1 MRIIDYVRELAPVTE
16 RRELLNQIR
25 SLREEYDATLAPII
39 DDVGEV
45 FGTMQL
51 KSDLGMR
58 LSTEL
63 RRAISFNTE
72 PIKLVL
78 DTLSNIRGSFDM
90 IESEI
95 RRLFAIQFTNSNLTF
110 DRANMLRFV
119 DGLSFYIRYGRKLLL
134 NLIAQEAM
142 KLGKATELK
151 SSRAEKEW
159 LYTNMAQFITLYP
172 AMSLKTNELKQ
183 RLSRASNAEVNEGTY
198 EVAVSALSMAQ
209 RDPLNMDGFSPR
221 QNPFVLFGKF
231 LAEYQVER
239 FKEAEQEFLAL
250 QLRLQEMREMQSSGK
265 VDARLQKLI
274 KEYEIRISDY
284 NYRLG
289 KIQDR
294 ASEFFANHRDLLALG
309 H

>member
-45 FGTMQL
+45 FGNMQL

-172 AMSLKTNELKQ
+172 AMSLKTNELIL
-183 RLSRASNAEVNEGTY
+183 RLSRASSAEDNEGTY
-198 EVAVSALSMAQ
+198 EEAESALTIAQ
-209 RDPLNMDGFSPR
+209 
-221 QNPFVLFGKF
+221 
-231 LAEYQVER
+231 
-239 FKEAEQEFLAL
+239 QEP
-250 QLRLQEMREMQSSGK
+250 
-265 VDARLQKLI
+265 
-274 KEYEIRISDY
+274 
-284 NYRLG
+284 
-289 KIQDR
+289 
-294 ASEFFANHRDLLALG
+294 
-309 H
+309 